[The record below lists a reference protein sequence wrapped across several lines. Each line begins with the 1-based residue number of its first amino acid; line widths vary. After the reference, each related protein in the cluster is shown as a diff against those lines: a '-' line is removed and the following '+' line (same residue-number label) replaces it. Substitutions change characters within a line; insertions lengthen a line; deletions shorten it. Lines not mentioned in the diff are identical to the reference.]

1 MDYIHSINYINGQ
14 DLDKLIGIHW
24 NEFEFAQMAE
34 NGSYVYL
41 RLDEDAFYELQ
52 DEIEWE
58 LGRIGNNDEQYYT
71 PFLKRLLNQ
80 QKLME
85 FLCEEYGLR
94 DGVLIHIFW

>member
-14 DLDKLIGIHW
+14 DLDELIGIHW
-24 NEFEFAQMAE
+24 NEFEFAQTAE

-41 RLDEDAFYELQ
+41 NLDEDAFYEIQ

-58 LGRIGNNDEQYYT
+58 LGKIGNNDEQYYT

-85 FLCEEYGLR
+85 LLCEEYNLR
-94 DGVLIHIFW
+94 DGVLIHLFW